1 MPTVEVEGKSIHYL
15 TGVNGI
21 APGRRTIVF
30 IHGAGGNALVWQNQ
44 RRALDRGVN
53 TVCMDL
59 PGHGQSPGPPCTSI
73 AEYGNWVLR
82 FIRSLELREVVL
94 AGHSMGG
101 GVAIDTAIKY
111 PEDLAGLILVGT
123 GARLKVSSQ
132 IIQGLEDDF
141 EATASQLVHWC
152 YGPGSPGKLV
162 RWGLEQLF
170 DERQEVVLQDF
181 RACNEFDRME
191 DIQLIKLP
199 VLVMCGSEDVMTPP
213 KYSQYL
219 ADNLQQSTVRII
231 EGGGHMV
238 MLENPFHVNAT
249 ILKFLAGL

>member
-1 MPTVEVEGKSIHYL
+1 MPTVEVDGRSIHFL
-15 TGVNGI
+15 TGVNGV
-21 APGRRTIVF
+21 APERRTIVF

-82 FIRSLELREVVL
+82 FIRSLKLREVVL

-101 GVAIDTAIKY
+101 GVAIDTAIEY
-111 PEDLAGLILVGT
+111 PEELAGLILVGS

-132 IIQGLEDDF
+132 IIQGLDDDF

-152 YGPGSPGKLV
+152 YGPGSSGKLV

-170 DERQEVVLQDF
+170 DERREVILQDF

-191 DIQLIKLP
+191 DIHLIKLP
-199 VLVMCGSEDVMTPP
+199 VLVLCGSEDVMTPP

-219 ADNLQQSTVRII
+219 ADNLRQSTVRII
-231 EGGGHMV
+231 EGGGHMA
-238 MLENPFHVNAT
+238 MLENPFKVNAA
-249 ILKFLAGL
+249 IVKFLATV